1 MGVKHTLAVALL
13 GLAATANAQAG
24 EFQQRLGQCL
34 VASSTDA
41 DKQALVRWIFFAMSR
56 HPGVADLVDIDEVRG
71 EQLTREAAAVFEDL
85 IAQRCAAQSR
95 QAILNE
101 GMSAFQSAFGTLGE
115 VAMGGIIT
123 APEVAH
129 VVGGLARH
137 ADEERILR
145 ALMTG
150 DKLGKD

>member
-1 MGVKHTLAVALL
+1 MGIKCTLAAGLL
-13 GLAATANAQAG
+13 GLVAAANVQAG
-24 EFQQRLGQCL
+24 DYQQRLGECL
-34 VASSTDA
+34 VASSTEA
-41 DKQALVRWIFFAMSR
+41 DKQALVRWIFYAMSR
-56 HPGVADLVDIDEVRG
+56 HPGVADLVDIDDVHG
-71 EQLTREAAAVFEDL
+71 ERLTREAAAVFEDL

-95 QAILNE
+95 QAILKE
-101 GMSAFQSAFGTLGE
+101 GMAAFQSAFGTLGE

-145 ALMTG
+145 ALMG
-150 DKLGKD
+150 DEKLRKD